1 MLMEMYTRD
10 SGWMIEQTASE
21 YSLMSTAMLSSKGTG
36 LMTYSMGKE
45 LRHGGNL
52 GSHALP
58 MSGNFSKGKSRE
70 TDHSS
75 GKMALTM
82 RETLW
87 MGNFKGS
94 ENTTLQISISNTK
107 ENFALARWKE
117 KA

>member
-1 MLMEMYTRD
+1 M
-10 SGWMIEQTASE
+10 
-21 YSLMSTAMLSSKGTG
+21 
-36 LMTYSMGKE
+36 
-45 LRHGGNL
+45 
-52 GSHALP
+52 
-58 MSGNFSKGKSRE
+58 
-70 TDHSS
+70 DHSN

-94 ENTTLQISISNTK
+94 ENTTLQISISNMK

>member
-1 MLMEMYTRD
+1 MLMEMYTRG
-10 SGWMIEQTASE
+10 SGSMIELMGSE
-21 YSLMSTAMLSSKGTG
+21 YSLMSTVMLNSKDTG

-45 LRHGGNL
+45 LRHGVNL
-52 GSHALP
+52 GSHAQP
-58 MSGNFSKGKSRE
+58 MSANFLKGKSKE

-94 ENTTLQISISNTK
+94 ENTTLQI
-107 ENFALARWKE
+107 
-117 KA
+117 

>member
-1 MLMEMYTRD
+1 MLMEMYTRG
-10 SGWMIEQTASE
+10 SGSMIEQTGSE
-21 YSLMSTAMLSSKGTG
+21 YSLMLTAMLSSKDTG

-52 GSHALP
+52 VSHAQP
-58 MSGNFSKGKSRE
+58 MSANFSKGKSKE
-70 TDHSS
+70 TDHSN

-94 ENTTLQISISNTK
+94 ENTTLQI
-107 ENFALARWKE
+107 
-117 KA
+117 